1 MKNEGG
7 KVLENLMF
15 SLNAVLPV
23 FLVMLLGYLLRRK
36 KVLTQNFIDVAV
48 TLVFYVSL
56 PAKMFLDVAES
67 DFFAI
72 LDGRYVLF
80 LVGAT
85 TASFAAAWALGAVLV
100 RRGAKI
106 GAFAH
111 CAFRGNFVYIGLPLV
126 QNILQMDAVPST
138 VLVITFVVP
147 LYNVLSVLLLSYY
160 DPSGTRPSPRALA
173 WQVLKNPMILAVLAA
188 LPFSLLHVGMPY
200 IVDKAVGYVGSLA
213 TPLALLF
220 VGASINLHGFGKDK
234 LGILTS
240 ALFKTVLQPL
250 VCVAAAVWLGFGA
263 EQIAT
268 VFVVMAVPTALN
280 AYIMTKKMGGDGEM
294 CAGIILA
301 SMLLSVVTLP
311 AAIWL
316 LRTLAIL

>member
-1 MKNEGG
+1 M
-7 KVLENLMF
+7 ENLIF

-36 KVLTQNFIDVAV
+36 EVLTQSFIDVAV

-56 PAKMFLDVAES
+56 PAKMFLDVAGS

-72 LDGRYVLF
+72 LDGHYVLF
-80 LVGAT
+80 LVCAT
-85 TASFAAAWALGAVLV
+85 TLSFAAAWALGAALV
-100 RRGAKI
+100 RGGPKI

-111 CAFRGNFVYIGLPLV
+111 SAFRGNFVYIGLPLV
-126 QNILQMDAVPST
+126 QNLLQMDSVPAT
-138 VLVITFVVP
+138 VLIITFVVP
-147 LYNVLSVLLLSYY
+147 LYNVLSVILLSWY
-160 DPSGTRPSPRALA
+160 DPSGAKPSPRALA

-188 LPFSLLHVGMPY
+188 LPFSLLRVPMPY
-200 IVDKAVGYVGSLA
+200 VVDRAVGYVGSLA

-220 VGASINLHGFGKDK
+220 VGASIDLHGFQKDK
-234 LGILTS
+234 LGILAA
-240 ALFKTVLQPL
+240 ALFKTVAQPL
-250 VCVAAAVWLGFGA
+250 VCVAAAVWLGFTA

-268 VFVVMAVPTALN
+268 VYVAMAVPTALN

-294 CAGIILA
+294 CAGVILA

-311 AAIWL
+311 GGIWL

>member
-1 MKNEGG
+1 M
-7 KVLENLMF
+7 ENLVF
-15 SLNAVLPV
+15 SVNAVLPV
-23 FLVMLLGYLLRRK
+23 FLVMLLGYILRRRE
-36 KVLTQNFIDVAV
+36 VLTQSFIDVAV

-80 LVGAT
+80 LVCAT
-85 TASFAAAWALGAVLV
+85 AASFAAAWALGVALV
-100 RRGAKI
+100 RDKGKI

-126 QNILQMDAVPST
+126 QNLLQAEAVPST
-138 VLVITFVVP
+138 VLVVTFVVP
-147 LYNVLSVLLLSYY
+147 LYNVLSVLLLSWY

-188 LPFSLLHVGMPY
+188 LPFSFLRLHIPY
-200 IVDKAVGYVGSLA
+200 AAEKAVGYLGSLA

-220 VGASINLHGFGKDK
+220 VGASINLHGFGRDK
-234 LGILTS
+234 LGILAA
-240 ALFKTVLQPL
+240 ALFKTAAQPL
-250 VCVAAAVWLGFGA
+250 VCVAAAVWLGFNT

-268 VFVVMAVPTALN
+268 VFVTMAVPTALN

-294 CAGIILA
+294 CAGVILA
-301 SMLLSVVTLP
+301 SMLLSVITLP
-311 AAIWL
+311 GGIWL